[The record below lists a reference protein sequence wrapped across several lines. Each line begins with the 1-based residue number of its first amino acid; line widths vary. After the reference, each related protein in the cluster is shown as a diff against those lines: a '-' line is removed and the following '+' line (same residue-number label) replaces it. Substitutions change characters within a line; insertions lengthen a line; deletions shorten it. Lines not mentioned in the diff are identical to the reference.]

1 MGNKSRAIAGIA
13 LFFLLAVSPAAFAVE
28 EIYRWV
34 DENGTVHFGDSVP
47 PKYAKNDRDIVSDQG
62 VKLKTL
68 RGERTAEERAA
79 EERQAAIEKQKQD
92 RIDAERQRDEV
103 LLSTYLSVAEIEA
116 LRNRRKELLDGRI
129 RVTEIYLSTLR
140 DKLTKLQKDA
150 SRFQPY
156 NTDPDA
162 RPIHE
167 NLARELSNTL
177 NSIIVYEKTLAE
189 THNQQTQMVA
199 KFDSDIDRFRE
210 LKGLN

>member
-1 MGNKSRAIAGIA
+1 MVIKSRAMTGIA
-13 LFFLLAVSPAAFAVE
+13 LLFLLATSPAVFAVE

-34 DENGTVHFGDSVP
+34 DEDGTVHYGDSVP
-47 PKYAKNDRDIVSDQG
+47 PQFAKNDRDVISDQG
-62 VKLKTL
+62 IKLKTL

-79 EERQAAIEKQKQD
+79 EERQAALEKAEQE
-92 RIDAERQRDEV
+92 RIDAARQRDEV

-156 NTDPDA
+156 STDPDA

-199 KFDSDIDRFRE
+199 KFDADIDRFRE

>member
-1 MGNKSRAIAGIA
+1 MGINSRTMTGIA
-13 LFFLLAVSPAAFAVE
+13 LAVLMASPAAFAVE

-34 DENGTVHFGDSVP
+34 DEDGTVHYGDSVP
-47 PKYAKNDRDIVSDQG
+47 PKFAKNDRDIISDQG
-62 VKLKTL
+62 IKLKTL

-79 EERQAAIEKQKQD
+79 EERQAALEKAEKE
-92 RIDAERQRDEV
+92 RIAAARQRDEV

-156 NTDPDA
+156 STDPDA

-189 THNQQTQMVA
+189 THNQQTAMVA
-199 KFDSDIDRFRE
+199 KFDADIDRFRE

>member
-1 MGNKSRAIAGIA
+1 MGIKFRAMTGIA
-13 LFFLLAVSPAAFAVE
+13 LFSLLVASPAAFAVE

-47 PKYAKNDRDIVSDQG
+47 PKYAKNDRDIISDQG
-62 VKLKTL
+62 IKLKTL
-68 RGERTAEERAA
+68 RGEITAEERAA
-79 EERQAAIEKQKQD
+79 EERKAALEKQEKD
-92 RIDAERQRDEV
+92 RIDAARQRDDV
-103 LLSTYLSVAEIEA
+103 LLTTYLSVSEIEA

-156 NTDPDA
+156 STDPDA

-199 KFDSDIDRFRE
+199 KFDADIDRFRE